1 MTPQEIFDKAFAG
14 IVAQGKP
21 AFSLESGC
29 EYVKEDGSRCAVGV
43 LLDEETAKSWTGA
56 HVGSIDDLMYDFRQ
70 YHSRM
75 GEKGTTYKLT
85 IPQWVID
92 NAELLESI
100 QDAHDASARFTY
112 VESPELWLENFV
124 GRMKAVAKNYQLNL
138 PEELEHV

>member
-43 LLDEETAKSWTGA
+43 LLDEETAKSWTKGF
-56 HVGSIDDLMYDFRQ
+56 VGSVEDLMYDFQRE
-70 YHSRM
+70 
-75 GEKGTTYKLT
+75 GGTTYGVT
-85 IPQWVID
+85 IPQWVFD
-92 NAELLESI
+92 NVELLEEM
-100 QDAHDASARFTY
+100 QVAHDQSARLTY
-112 VESPELWLENFV
+112 VGSPELWLGDFV
-124 GRMKAVAKNYQLNL
+124 DRMKTVAKTFGLKF